1 VKEKKYF
8 DEEATEANMELQEK
22 FYGNSKKSSDNSP
35 PSYIGNGTPS
45 IKITGN
51 DE

>member
-1 VKEKKYF
+1 MKEKKYF
-8 DEEATEANMELQEK
+8 DQEATEANMEIQEK
-22 FYGNSKKSSDNSP
+22 FYENNEKLSEDSP